1 MNRILTINSG
11 SSSIKF
17 SLYQMGQSESLI
29 LSGIIERIGLK
40 PTILKIKD
48 AQGETNLEDNLY
60 LRDHDAAFKALFERL
75 RKNSAVKKIDAVGHR
90 IVHGGIEYSRP
101 QGITP
106 ELMEKLNQLV
116 PLAPDHLPNEITGIM
131 AINKTYPGLT
141 QVACF
146 DTAFHR
152 QLPLRAKMYPLPRRL
167 FQEGIMRYGFHGLSY
182 EYIMQELMTV
192 AGEKVARG
200 RIIMAHLGSGA
211 SMAAVKDGKS
221 MDTTMGFT
229 PTGGLMMGTR
239 SGDLDPGILIY
250 LLDEKGLS
258 PNSLN
263 EMLNT
268 YSGLLGVSGRGS
280 DMKFLLDNET
290 KSSDIA
296 EAIYLFCYQ
305 AKKFLG
311 ALCTA
316 LGGLD
321 TLIFTGG
328 IGENS
333 PAIRKRICEDMTFLN
348 IYLDPI
354 KNESNKP
361 IISSDGVPTT
371 IRVMKTNEE
380 LMIARHTNNVVNKN
394 RYQEVNIANQKS

>member
-60 LRDHDAAFKALFERL
+60 LRDHDAAFKSLFEWL
-75 RKNSAVKKIDAVGHR
+75 RKNSVVKKIDAVGHR

-106 ELMEKLNQLV
+106 ELMGKLNELV

-200 RIIMAHLGSGA
+200 RIIIAHLGSGA

-333 PAIRKRICEDMTFLN
+333 PAIRKRICDDMTFLN

-361 IISSDGVPTT
+361 IISFDGVPTT

-380 LMIARHTNNVVNKN
+380 LMIARHTKNVVNKN
-394 RYQEVNIANQKS
+394 RYEEINIANQKS

>member
-1 MNRILTINSG
+1 MMNHILTINSG

-17 SLYQMGQSESLI
+17 SVYQIGHSESLI

-40 PTILKIKD
+40 PTILKFKD
-48 AQGETNLEDNLY
+48 AQGETNLGDHLY
-60 LRDHDAAFKALFERL
+60 LRDHDAAFGALFQWL
-75 RKNSAVKKIDAVGHR
+75 RKNSPVEKIDAVGHR
-90 IVHGGIEYSRP
+90 IVHGGSEYSRP
-101 QGITP
+101 QEITP
-106 ELMEKLNQLV
+106 ELIEKLKGLA
-116 PLAPDHLPNEITGIM
+116 PLAPDHLPNEITGIA
-131 AINKTYPGLT
+131 AINNTYPGLS

-152 QLPLRAKMYPLPRRL
+152 HLPLRAKMFALPRSL
-167 FQEGIMRYGFHGLSY
+167 FREGIMRYGFHGLSY

-192 AGEKVARG
+192 AGEKAAKG
-200 RIIMAHLGSGA
+200 RVIIAHLGSGA
-211 SMAAVKDGKS
+211 SMVAVKDGKS

-250 LLDEKGLS
+250 LLAEKGLS
-258 PNSLN
+258 PSSLN
-263 EMLNT
+263 EVLNV

-290 KSSDIA
+290 KSSDVA

-311 ALCTA
+311 ALCTT

-333 PAIRKRICEDMTFLN
+333 PVIRKRICDDMTFLN

-354 KNESNKP
+354 KNEANKS

-371 IRVMKTNEE
+371 IRVMRTNEE
-380 LMIARHTNNVVNKN
+380 LMIARHTNNVVNQDH
-394 RYQEVNIANQKS
+394 Y

>member
-1 MNRILTINSG
+1 MMNRILTINSG

-29 LSGIIERIGLK
+29 LSGIIERIGQK
-40 PTILKIKD
+40 PAILKIKD
-48 AQGETNLEDNLY
+48 AQGQTNLEDYRY
-60 LRDHDAAFKALFERL
+60 LLDHDAALKALFQWL
-75 RKNSAVKKIDAVGHR
+75 RKNSPAEKIDAVGHR
-90 IVHGGIEYSRP
+90 IVHGGIEYSQA

-106 ELMEKLNQLV
+106 ELIEELNELV

-131 AINKTYPGLT
+131 TINKIYPGLP

-152 QLPLRAKMYPLPRRL
+152 HLPLRAKMYPLPRRL

-182 EYIMQELMTV
+182 EYIMQELMNV

-200 RIIMAHLGSGA
+200 RVIIAHLGSGA
-211 SMAAVKDGKS
+211 SMVAVKDGKS

-250 LLDEKGLS
+250 LLNKKGLS
-258 PNSLN
+258 PGSLSQ
-263 EMLNT
+263 MLNT
-268 YSGLLGVSGRGS
+268 HSGLLGVSGRGS
-280 DMKFLLDNET
+280 DMEFLLDNET

-305 AKKFLG
+305 ARKFLG

-321 TLIFTGG
+321 TLVFTGG

-333 PAIRKRICEDMTFLN
+333 PVIRKRICDDMTFLN
-348 IYLDPI
+348 IHLDPI
-354 KNESNKP
+354 KNESRKP

-380 LMIARHTNNVVNKN
+380 LMIARHTNNVVIKN
-394 RYQEVNIANQKS
+394 RY

>member
-1 MNRILTINSG
+1 
-11 SSSIKF
+11 
-17 SLYQMGQSESLI
+17 MGQSESLI

-40 PTILKIKD
+40 PAVLKIKY
-48 AQGETNLEDNLY
+48 AQGETNLEDNLN
-60 LRDHDAAFKALFERL
+60 LRDHDAAFKALFQWL
-75 RKNSAVKKIDAVGHR
+75 KKNSPVEKIDAVGHR
-90 IVHGGIEYSRP
+90 IVHGGIEYARP
-101 QGITP
+101 QDITP
-106 ELMEKLNQLV
+106 ELMETLNRLV
-116 PLAPDHLPNEITGIM
+116 PLAPDHLPNEITGIT

-200 RIIMAHLGSGA
+200 RIIIAHLGSGA
-211 SMAAVKDGKS
+211 SMVAVKDGKS

-250 LLDEKGLS
+250 LLGEKGLS
-258 PNSLN
+258 PSSLN
-263 EMLNT
+263 EMLNV

-280 DMKFLLDNET
+280 DMKFLLDNEA

-333 PAIRKRICEDMTFLN
+333 PVIRKRICDDMTFLN

-354 KNESNKP
+354 KNEANRP

-380 LMIARHTNNVVNKN
+380 LMIARHTNNIVVNKN
-394 RYQEVNIANQKS
+394 H

>member
-48 AQGETNLEDNLY
+48 ARGETNVEDNLY

-394 RYQEVNIANQKS
+394 RY

>member
-1 MNRILTINSG
+1 
-11 SSSIKF
+11 
-17 SLYQMGQSESLI
+17 MGQSESLI

-48 AQGETNLEDNLY
+48 AQGETNVEDNLY
-60 LRDHDAAFKALFERL
+60 LRDHDAAFKALFEWL
-75 RKNSAVKKIDAVGHR
+75 RKNSAVNKIDAVGHR

-106 ELMEKLNQLV
+106 ELMEKLNELV
-116 PLAPDHLPNEITGIM
+116 ALAPDHLPNEITGIM

-200 RIIMAHLGSGA
+200 RIIIAHLGSGA

-250 LLDEKGLS
+250 LLHEEGLS

-263 EMLNT
+263 EMLNI

-333 PAIRKRICEDMTFLN
+333 PAIRKRICDDMTFLN

-361 IISSDGVPTT
+361 IISFDGVPTT

-394 RYQEVNIANQKS
+394 RY

>member
-1 MNRILTINSG
+1 MASNNNRILTINSG

-17 SLYQMGQSESLI
+17 SVYQMGQSESLI
-29 LSGIIERIGLK
+29 LSGIIQRIGLK
-40 PTILKIKD
+40 PTVFKIKD
-48 AQGETNLEDNLY
+48 APGETNVEDNWN
-60 LRDHDAAFKALFERL
+60 LRDHDAAFKALFKWL
-75 RKNSAVKKIDAVGHR
+75 SKNSPVEKIDAVGHR
-90 IVHGGIEYSRP
+90 IVHGGIEYSSPRD
-101 QGITP
+101 ITP
-106 ELMEKLNQLV
+106 ELMETLNELV
-116 PLAPDHLPNEITGIM
+116 PLAPDHLPNEIAGIM
-131 AINKTYPGLT
+131 AINKSYPGLT

-152 QLPLRAKMYPLPRRL
+152 QLPVRAKMYPLPRRL

-200 RIIMAHLGSGA
+200 RIIIAHLGSGA
-211 SMAAVKDGKS
+211 SMVAVNDGKS

-250 LLDEKGLS
+250 LLAEKGLS
-258 PNSLN
+258 PSSLN
-263 EMLNT
+263 EILNV

-333 PAIRKRICEDMTFLN
+333 PVIRKRICDDMTFLN

-354 KNESNKP
+354 KNEANRS

-380 LMIARHTNNVVNKN
+380 LMIARHTNNILVNQN
-394 RYQEVNIANQKS
+394 R

>member
-1 MNRILTINSG
+1 
-11 SSSIKF
+11 
-17 SLYQMGQSESLI
+17 MGQSESLI

-40 PTILKIKD
+40 PANLKIKD
-48 AQGETNLEDNLY
+48 AQGETNLEHNLH
-60 LRDHDAAFKALFERL
+60 LRDHDAAFKALFEWL
-75 RKNSAVKKIDAVGHR
+75 RKNSPVEKIDAVGHR

-101 QGITP
+101 QEITP
-106 ELMEKLNQLV
+106 ELMEKLNELV

-131 AINKTYPGLT
+131 AINKTYPSLT

-200 RIIMAHLGSGA
+200 RIVIAHLGSGA
-211 SMAAVKDGKS
+211 SMVAVKDGKS

-258 PNSLN
+258 PSSLN

-311 ALCTA
+311 ALCTT

-321 TLIFTGG
+321 TLIFTAG

-333 PAIRKRICEDMTFLN
+333 PVIRKRICDDMTFLN

-371 IRVMKTNEE
+371 IRVIRTNEE

-394 RYQEVNIANQKS
+394 RY

>member
-1 MNRILTINSG
+1 MASNNNRILTINSG

-29 LSGIIERIGLK
+29 LSGMIERIGLK
-40 PTILKIKD
+40 PTVLKIKN
-48 AQGETNLEDNLY
+48 AQGETNLEDNLN
-60 LRDHDAAFKALFERL
+60 LRDHDAAFKALFHWL
-75 RKNSAVKKIDAVGHR
+75 RKNSPVEKIDAAGHR

-106 ELMEKLNQLV
+106 GLMETLNELV

-131 AINKTYPGLT
+131 AINKSYPGLT

-152 QLPLRAKMYPLPRRL
+152 QLPLRAKMYPLPRTL

-192 AGEKVARG
+192 AGEKIARG
-200 RIIMAHLGSGA
+200 RIIIAHLGSGA
-211 SMAAVKDGKS
+211 SMVAVKDGKS

-250 LLDEKGLS
+250 LLNEKGLS
-258 PNSLN
+258 PSSLN
-263 EMLNT
+263 EMLNV

-290 KSSDIA
+290 KSSDVA

-305 AKKFLG
+305 AKKFLA
-311 ALCTA
+311 ALCA
-316 LGGLD
+316 ASGGLD

-333 PAIRKRICEDMTFLN
+333 PVIRKRICDDMTFLN

-380 LMIARHTNNVVNKN
+380 LMIARHTNNIVINKS
-394 RYQEVNIANQKS
+394 R

>member
-48 AQGETNLEDNLY
+48 AQGETNVEDNLY

-250 LLDEKGLS
+250 LLEEKGLS
-258 PNSLN
+258 PGSLN
-263 EMLNT
+263 EMLNA

-311 ALCTA
+311 SLCTA

-333 PAIRKRICEDMTFLN
+333 PVIRKRICDDMTFLN

-394 RYQEVNIANQKS
+394 RY

>member
-75 RKNSAVKKIDAVGHR
+75 RKNSAVEKIDAVGHR

-333 PAIRKRICEDMTFLN
+333 PVIRKRICDDMTFLN
-348 IYLDPI
+348 IHLDPI

>member
-1 MNRILTINSG
+1 MGLNNNRILTINSG

-17 SLYQMGQSESLI
+17 SLYEMGQSETLI
-29 LSGIIERIGLK
+29 LSGVIERIGQK
-40 PTILKIKD
+40 STILKIKD
-48 AQGETNLEDNLY
+48 AQGQTNLQDNLY
-60 LRDHDAAFKALFERL
+60 LRNHKAAFETLFEWIT
-75 RKNSAVKKIDAVGHR
+75 KNSPVEKIDAVGHR

-101 QGITP
+101 QDITP
-106 ELMEKLNQLV
+106 ELVEKLNELV
-116 PLAPDHLPNEITGIM
+116 PLAPDHLPNEITGIL

-152 QLPLRAKMYPLPRRL
+152 QLPLRAKMFALPRSL
-167 FQEGIMRYGFHGLSY
+167 FREGIMRYGFHGLSY

-200 RIIMAHLGSGA
+200 RVIIAHLGSGA
-211 SMAAVKDGKS
+211 SIVAVKDGRS
-221 MDTTMGFT
+221 MDTSMGFT

-239 SGDLDPGILIY
+239 CGDLDPGILIY
-250 LLDEKGLS
+250 LLRKKRLS
-258 PNSLN
+258 PGSLN
-263 EMLNT
+263 EMLNMH
-268 YSGLLGVSGRGS
+268 SGLLGVSGRGS

-290 KSSDIA
+290 KSADIA

-316 LGGLD
+316 LGGVD
-321 TLIFTGG
+321 NLIFTGG

-333 PAIRKRICEDMTFLN
+333 PVIRKRICDDMTFLN
-348 IYLDPI
+348 IHLDPI
-354 KNESNKP
+354 KNESNKA

-371 IRVMKTNEE
+371 IRVMRTNEE
-380 LMIARHTNNVVNKN
+380 LMIARHTNNIVVNKN
-394 RYQEVNIANQKS
+394 R

>member
-75 RKNSAVKKIDAVGHR
+75 RKNSAVEKIDAVGHR

-101 QGITP
+101 QNITP
-106 ELMEKLNQLV
+106 ELMRRLNELV

-200 RIIMAHLGSGA
+200 RIIIAHLGSGA
-211 SMAAVKDGKS
+211 SMAAVIDGKS

-263 EMLNT
+263 EMVNT

-333 PAIRKRICEDMTFLN
+333 PVIRKRICDDMTFLN
-348 IYLDPI
+348 IHLDPI

>member
-48 AQGETNLEDNLY
+48 AQGETNVEDNLY
-60 LRDHDAAFKALFERL
+60 LRDHDAAFKALFQRL

-90 IVHGGIEYSRP
+90 IVHGGIEYSQP

-106 ELMEKLNQLV
+106 ELMGKLNELV

-200 RIIMAHLGSGA
+200 RIIIAHLGSGA

-250 LLDEKGLS
+250 LLHEEGLS

-263 EMLNT
+263 EMLNI

-333 PAIRKRICEDMTFLN
+333 PAIRKRICDDMTFLN

-354 KNESNKP
+354 KNESNRP

-394 RYQEVNIANQKS
+394 RY

>member
-17 SLYQMGQSESLI
+17 SLYHMGKSETLS

-40 PTILKIKD
+40 PTIFKIND
-48 AQGETNLEDNLY
+48 VEGQTMLEDNQY
-60 LRDHDAAFKALFERL
+60 LRNHNVAFKTLFDWLKR
-75 RKNSAVKKIDAVGHR
+75 NSPDQEIDAVGHR
-90 IVHGGIEYSRP
+90 IVHGGTKFRRP
-101 QGITP
+101 HNITP
-106 ELMEKLNQLV
+106 ELIETLNELT
-116 PLAPDHLPNEITGIM
+116 PLAPDHLPHEIKGVM
-131 AINKTYPGLT
+131 AISKIYPGLN

-152 QLPLRAKMYPLPRRL
+152 HLPQRAKMFALPRNL
-167 FQEGIMRYGFHGLSY
+167 FTEGIMRYGFHGLSY
-182 EYIMQELMTV
+182 EYIMQELMDV
-192 AGEKVARG
+192 AGEKYARG
-200 RIIMAHLGSGA
+200 RVIIAHLGSGA
-211 SMAAVKDGKS
+211 SMVAVKDGKS

-229 PTGGLMMGTR
+229 PTGGLVMGTR

-250 LLDEKGLS
+250 LLRKKGMS
-258 PNSLN
+258 PSSLN
-263 EMLNT
+263 HLLNV
-268 YSGLLGVSGRGS
+268 YSGLLGVSGRSS

-290 KSSDIA
+290 KSVDIA

-305 AKKFLG
+305 AKKFIG
-311 ALCTA
+311 ALCTV

-348 IYLDPI
+348 IHLDPTR
-354 KNESNKP
+354 NESNEP
-361 IISSDGVPTT
+361 IISCDGVLTT
-371 IRVMKTNEE
+371 VRVIKTNEE
-380 LMIARHTNNVVNKN
+380 LMIARHTNNLVSK
-394 RYQEVNIANQKS
+394 

>member
-1 MNRILTINSG
+1 
-11 SSSIKF
+11 
-17 SLYQMGQSESLI
+17 MG
-29 LSGIIERIGLK
+29 
-40 PTILKIKD
+40 
-48 AQGETNLEDNLY
+48 
-60 LRDHDAAFKALFERL
+60 
-75 RKNSAVKKIDAVGHR
+75 
-90 IVHGGIEYSRP
+90 
-101 QGITP
+101 
-106 ELMEKLNQLV
+106 KLNELV

-200 RIIMAHLGSGA
+200 RIIIAHLGSGA

-333 PAIRKRICEDMTFLN
+333 PAIRKRICDDMTFLN

-361 IISSDGVPTT
+361 IISFDGVPTT

-394 RYQEVNIANQKS
+394 RY

>member
-1 MNRILTINSG
+1 MGLINDRILTINSG

-17 SLYQMGQSESLI
+17 SVYQMGQAESLI
-29 LSGIIERIGLK
+29 LSGMIERIGQN
-40 PTILKIKD
+40 PAILRIKD
-48 AQGETNLEDNLY
+48 AQGKTNLEDTLY
-60 LRDHDAAFKALFERL
+60 LRDHDAGFKSLFEWL
-75 RKNSAVKKIDAVGHR
+75 GKNGLVGKIGAVGHR

-106 ELMEKLNQLV
+106 ELMEKLNELV

-131 AINKTYPGLT
+131 AINKSYPGLT

-152 QLPLRAKMYPLPRRL
+152 QLPLRAKMYPLPRTL

-192 AGEKVARG
+192 AGEKIARG
-200 RIIMAHLGSGA
+200 RIIIAHLGSGA
-211 SMAAVKDGKS
+211 SMVAVKDGKS

-250 LLDEKGLS
+250 LLNEKGLS
-258 PNSLN
+258 PSSLN
-263 EMLNT
+263 EMLNV

-305 AKKFLG
+305 AKKFLA
-311 ALCTA
+311 ALCA
-316 LGGLD
+316 GLGGLD

-333 PAIRKRICEDMTFLN
+333 PAIRKRICDDMTFLN

-380 LMIARHTNNVVNKN
+380 LMIARHTNNIVVNQN
-394 RYQEVNIANQKS
+394 R

>member
-48 AQGETNLEDNLY
+48 AQGETNVEDNLY

-333 PAIRKRICEDMTFLN
+333 PVIRKRICDDMTFLN

>member
-1 MNRILTINSG
+1 
-11 SSSIKF
+11 
-17 SLYQMGQSESLI
+17 MGQSESLI
-29 LSGIIERIGLK
+29 LSGIIEPIGLK
-40 PTILKIKD
+40 PTVLKIKD
-48 AQGETNLEDNLY
+48 AQGETNLDDNLN
-60 LRDHDAAFKALFERL
+60 LRDHDAAFKALFQWL
-75 RKNSAVKKIDAVGHR
+75 RKNSPVETIDAVGHR
-90 IVHGGIEYSRP
+90 IVHGGIEYSKP
-101 QGITP
+101 QDITP
-106 ELMEKLNQLV
+106 ELMKTLNELV

-131 AINKTYPGLT
+131 AINKSYPGLT

-152 QLPLRAKMYPLPRRL
+152 QLPLRAKMYPLPRTL

-200 RIIMAHLGSGA
+200 RIIIAHLGSGA
-211 SMAAVKDGKS
+211 SMVAVKDGKS

-250 LLDEKGLS
+250 LLAEKGLS
-258 PNSLN
+258 PSSLN
-263 EMLNT
+263 EMLNV

-333 PAIRKRICEDMTFLN
+333 PVIRKRICDDMTFLN

-354 KNESNKP
+354 KNEANRP

-380 LMIARHTNNVVNKN
+380 LMIARHTNNIVVNKN
-394 RYQEVNIANQKS
+394 H

>member
-1 MNRILTINSG
+1 MASNNNRILTINSG

-29 LSGIIERIGLK
+29 LSGMIERIGLK
-40 PTILKIKD
+40 PTVLKIKN
-48 AQGETNLEDNLY
+48 AQGETNLEDNLN
-60 LRDHDAAFKALFERL
+60 LRDHDAAFKALFHWL
-75 RKNSAVKKIDAVGHR
+75 RKNSPVEKIDAAGHR

-106 ELMEKLNQLV
+106 GLMETLNELV

-131 AINKTYPGLT
+131 AINKSYPGLT

-152 QLPLRAKMYPLPRRL
+152 QLPLRAKMYPLPRTL

-192 AGEKVARG
+192 AGEKIARG
-200 RIIMAHLGSGA
+200 RIIIAHLGSGA
-211 SMAAVKDGKS
+211 SMVAVKDGKS

-250 LLDEKGLS
+250 LLNEKGLS
-258 PNSLN
+258 PSSLN
-263 EMLNT
+263 EMLNV

-305 AKKFLG
+305 AKKFLA
-311 ALCTA
+311 ALCAA

-333 PAIRKRICEDMTFLN
+333 PVIRKRICDDMTFLN

-380 LMIARHTNNVVNKN
+380 LMIARHTNNIVINKS
-394 RYQEVNIANQKS
+394 R

>member
-1 MNRILTINSG
+1 MASNNNRILTINSG

-17 SLYQMGQSESLI
+17 SVYQMGQSESLI
-29 LSGIIERIGLK
+29 LSGIIQRIGLK
-40 PTILKIKD
+40 PTVFKIKD
-48 AQGETNLEDNLY
+48 APGETNVEDNRN
-60 LRDHDAAFKALFERL
+60 LRDHDAAFKALFKWL
-75 RKNSAVKKIDAVGHR
+75 SKNSPVEKIDAVGHR
-90 IVHGGIEYSRP
+90 IVHGGIEYSSPRD
-101 QGITP
+101 ITP
-106 ELMEKLNQLV
+106 ELMETLNELV
-116 PLAPDHLPNEITGIM
+116 PLAPDHLPNEIAGIM
-131 AINKTYPGLT
+131 AINKSYPGLT

-152 QLPLRAKMYPLPRRL
+152 QLPVRAKMYPLPRRL

-200 RIIMAHLGSGA
+200 RIIIAHLGSGA
-211 SMAAVKDGKS
+211 SMVAVKDGKS

-250 LLDEKGLS
+250 LLAEKGLS
-258 PNSLN
+258 PSSLN
-263 EMLNT
+263 EILNV

-333 PAIRKRICEDMTFLN
+333 PVIRKRICDDMTFLN

-354 KNESNKP
+354 KNEANRS

-380 LMIARHTNNVVNKN
+380 LMIARHTNNILVNQN
-394 RYQEVNIANQKS
+394 R

>member
-1 MNRILTINSG
+1 
-11 SSSIKF
+11 
-17 SLYQMGQSESLI
+17 MGQSESLI

-40 PTILKIKD
+40 PTILKTTD
-48 AQGETNLEDNLY
+48 AQGETCIDDDLY
-60 LRDHDAAFKALFERL
+60 LRDHDAAFEALSEWL
-75 RKNSAVKKIDAVGHR
+75 RKNSPVEKIDAVGHR
-90 IVHGGIEYSRP
+90 IVHGGIEYSQP
-101 QGITP
+101 QDVTP
-106 ELMEKLNQLV
+106 ELTEKLNELV
-116 PLAPDHLPNEITGIM
+116 PLAPDHLPNEIEGIT
-131 AINKTYPGLT
+131 AIKKTYPGLT

-152 QLPLRAKMYPLPRRL
+152 QLPLRAKMFALPRSL
-167 FQEGIMRYGFHGLSY
+167 FREGIMRYGFHGLSY

-200 RIIMAHLGSGA
+200 RVIIAHLGSGS
-211 SMAAVKDGKS
+211 SMVAVKDGKS

-250 LLDEKGLS
+250 LLNEKGVS
-258 PNSLN
+258 PGSLN
-263 EMLNT
+263 EMLNMH
-268 YSGLLGVSGRGS
+268 SGLLGVSGRGS

-290 KSSDIA
+290 KSVDIA

-311 ALCTA
+311 SLCAA
-316 LGGLD
+316 LGGID
-321 TLIFTGG
+321 TLVFTGG

-333 PAIRKRICEDMTFLN
+333 PVIRKRICDELTFLN
-348 IYLDPI
+348 IHLDPI
-354 KNESNKP
+354 KNESNKV

-371 IRVMKTNEE
+371 IRVMRTNEE
-380 LMIARHTNNVVNKN
+380 LMIARHTHNIVVNKN
-394 RYQEVNIANQKS
+394 H

>member
-17 SLYQMGQSESLI
+17 SVYEMGPSESLI
-29 LSGIIERIGLK
+29 LSGIVERIGLK
-40 PTILKIKD
+40 PAILRIKD
-48 AQGETNLEDNLY
+48 AQGESNLEDNLN
-60 LRDHDAAFKALFERL
+60 LCDHDAAFRALFEWLSR
-75 RKNSAVKKIDAVGHR
+75 NSPVEKIDAVGHR

-101 QGITP
+101 QDITP
-106 ELMEKLNQLV
+106 ELMEKLNELV

-131 AINKTYPGLT
+131 AINNTYPGLT

-152 QLPLRAKMYPLPRRL
+152 QLPVRAKMYPLPRSL

-182 EYIMQELMTV
+182 EYIMQELITV

-200 RIIMAHLGSGA
+200 RIIIAHLGSGA
-211 SMAAVKDGKS
+211 SMTAVNDGKS

-239 SGDLDPGILIY
+239 CGDLDPGILIY
-250 LLDEKGLS
+250 LLAEKGLS
-258 PNSLN
+258 PSSLN
-263 EMLNT
+263 EMLNV

-290 KSSDIA
+290 KSSDVA

-333 PAIRKRICEDMTFLN
+333 PVIRKRICDDMTFLN

-354 KNESNKP
+354 KNEANKS

-371 IRVMKTNEE
+371 IRVMRTNEE
-380 LMIARHTNNVVNKN
+380 LMIARHTNNVVNQDH
-394 RYQEVNIANQKS
+394 Y

>member
-1 MNRILTINSG
+1 MNLILTINSG

-17 SLYQMGQSESLI
+17 SVYQMGQSESLI

-40 PTILKIKD
+40 PTILKIRD
-48 AQGETNLEDNLY
+48 AQGKANLEDNLY
-60 LRDHDAAFKALFERL
+60 LRNHDAAFKTLFQWL
-75 RKNSAVKKIDAVGHR
+75 RKSSPVEKIDAVGHR

-101 QGITP
+101 QDITR
-106 ELMEKLNQLV
+106 ELMEKLNELV
-116 PLAPDHLPNEITGIM
+116 PLAPDHLPNEIAGIM
-131 AINKTYPGLT
+131 AIKKAYRGLT

-152 QLPLRAKMYPLPRRL
+152 QLPLRARMYPLPRSL
-167 FQEGIMRYGFHGLSY
+167 FREGIMRYGFHGLSY

-200 RIIMAHLGSGA
+200 RIIIAHLGSGA
-211 SMAAVKDGKS
+211 SMAAVSDGKS

-258 PNSLN
+258 PSSLN

-280 DMKFLLDNET
+280 DMKFLLDNEM
-290 KSSDIA
+290 KSSDIS

-333 PAIRKRICEDMTFLN
+333 PVIRKRICDDMTFLN

-380 LMIARHTNNVVNKN
+380 LMIARHTNNIVINKS
-394 RYQEVNIANQKS
+394 R